1 MVQGSTVSLRGLRTF
16 CVAARH
22 ESFRAAAAELNIT
35 PSAVSHQVKNIEV
48 ELGERLFER
57 TAREL
62 HLTSAGQSIYN
73 EIEPLIAKID
83 AVVGAYK
90 TSATRATVR
99 LSVQPFFASEYL
111 MPRLGEFTTDHP
123 DIDIQVGA
131 SDESAENFV
140 ADVDLAVRLYKRAP
154 DGVESTPLMPLR
166 LAVAGSASMARS
178 LRVEDRQI
186 VSPFSV
192 IQHESMPTVWS
203 QWSAASGIAVPASA
217 RVTRVDS
224 MIAAVRAVEQGIGAA
239 LVPVPISDQW
249 FAQGTITRL
258 FAEDVVTDLS
268 YYVVRGTASR
278 QKPAVDLL
286 RDWII
291 ARLAA

>member
-73 EIEPLIAKID
+73 EIAPLIAKID

-123 DIDIQVGA
+123 DVDIQVGA